1 MLHWRRSILAS
12 MNSVFTG
19 RPRHC
24 KRIEGVVRVSERQEA
39 IKGWDQK
46 KLQAAIVLLIGAG
59 GANGEV
65 GEGLARKGV
74 GELHICDGDVA
85 TTTNLNR
92 QKFGL
97 RDLFKN
103 KAIQLAKWLSN
114 QGFLGTRLFAYPVFS
129 NELDIDAIKPTVI
142 VCSVD
147 LQVQGTRLDICRYG
161 YEKGVPVVFMAVSRD
176 ASCGYVMVQQPGND
190 CACWSCVMKPE
201 LLSNEADGEACP
213 GDTGACTNI
222 LKATAGMSLY
232 AVDSLIMSCP
242 RTWNFRTLF
251 LATSEFGAASLVKP
265 RPGCPV
271 CGGSRS

>member
-1 MLHWRRSILAS
+1 MLHWLSSILVSLCSAS
-12 MNSVFTG
+12 SRRTLC
-19 RPRHC
+19 C
-24 KRIEGVVRVSERQEA
+24 KRVEGVVRVSERQEA
-39 IKGWDQK
+39 IKGWDQE
-46 KLQAAIVLLIGAG
+46 KLEAATVLLIGAG

-65 GEGLARKGV
+65 GEGLTRKGV

-103 KAIQLAKWLSN
+103 KAVQLAKWLST

-129 NELDIDAIKPTVI
+129 NELDIDAIQPTVI

-147 LQVQGTRLDICRYG
+147 LQVQGTRMDICRYG
-161 YEKGVPVVFMAVSRD
+161 YERNIPVIFMAVARD
-176 ASCGYVMVQQPGND
+176 ASCGYVMVQNAGD
-190 CACWSCVMKPE
+190 HSACWSCVMKPE
-201 LLSNEADGEACP
+201 LLTNEADGERCP
-213 GDTGACTNI
+213 GDVGASTDI
-222 LKATAGMSLY
+222 LKATSGMALY
-232 AVDSLIMSCP
+232 AIDSLIMTRP
-242 RTWNFRTLF
+242 RAWNFRTLF
-251 LATSEFGAASLVKP
+251 LATGEFGAASRLGP